1 MCFLWVI
8 FSPLLA
14 KYIYEQHSKKL
25 IFFFIHKTRLK
36 MLCCQSVLVNIF
48 PISNHKGF
56 ILFFV
61 VTLLCNVICHSGVCL
76 VVSMLIKSFETQ
88 NMTIFLAKYS
98 YQIPS
103 ELSQKKTEHN
113 LEMSNIFLMG
123 IPKNRQLYF
132 YFLHSFVFALNL
144 VHVIMLIAFALE
156 LLSVILDWK
165 CKWNEL
171 MKIFYIWTY

>member
-1 MCFLWVI
+1 
-8 FSPLLA
+8 
-14 KYIYEQHSKKL
+14 
-25 IFFFIHKTRLK
+25 
-36 MLCCQSVLVNIF
+36 MLCCQSGLVNIF

-61 VTLLCNVICHSGVCL
+61 VTFLCNVICHIGVCL

-88 NMTIFLAKYS
+88 NMTIFLAKNA
-98 YQIPS
+98 YQIHIKFH
-103 ELSQKKTEHN
+103 QNYHKKKTEHN

-123 IPKNRQLYF
+123 IPKTRQLYF

-156 LLSVILDWK
+156 LLSVILD
-165 CKWNEL
+165 
-171 MKIFYIWTY
+171 